1 MQANEN
7 KSLTI
12 EVDGVTYER
21 YPIKTHVVTD
31 ADDIRDVAEKYAKEN
46 MQEGDLLFIS
56 EKCVACTQ
64 KRAIP
69 MEDIKPRVM
78 QICIQ
83 ITIRHRA
90 FNSANNG
97 NGSARV
103 RNAENTVCGILF
115 GVWQTVRQ
123 TRNIL

>member
-1 MQANEN
+1 TRRGRKIRKGKHAGGRSAFYFRKMRRLHA
-7 KSLTI
+7 KACDT
-12 EVDGVTYER
+12 DGGYKATSAG
-21 YPIKTHVVTD
+21 K
-31 ADDIRDVAEKYAKEN
+31 A
-46 MQEGDLLFIS
+46 
-56 EKCVACTQ
+56 
-64 KRAIP
+64 
-69 MEDIKPRVM
+69 VM